1 MRLTP
6 TVLTALFLAA
16 AAVACTDEP
25 EVVLSADGTDDAG
38 GKADGGA
45 AFRRCTG
52 RPFPAPGATG
62 FRHTTSKV
70 AALTGA
76 RHRAQD
82 VITAPNSRA
91 ELVAKF
97 AYGPTWKDLEDENA
111 AFYLDNCAGWVAVAT
126 RRTDDDGLA
135 TLAVNVNLPA
145 GVYEV
150 RAVARGDASTTL
162 MNLWVLPAGTRVAV
176 TDIDGTMTTA
186 DTELFK
192 QIFDGSYVPQ
202 VAPDTVTTSGSQPQ
216 VHFTVKTKKP
226 VYFITIDDGVRKQQA
241 AVDYVR
247 SINLP
252 VTTFLYDGVVDGEY
266 DYFKKFS
273 AYDAVQ
279 NHTMEHKAL
288 SKKSTDVQ
296 YQICEAQRIYE
307 KKYGER
313 PWILRPPYGAGMYES
328 NTAAQR
334 NRILDAA
341 ASCGIKHI
349 AMWNVVVDADGSVSY
364 ASGDKIRRGDI
375 VLLHFEGDVAAN
387 LKKVV
392 RLGEA
397 SGLTP
402 ASLSAFLGK

>member
-16 AAVACTDEP
+16 AAVACTEEP
-25 EVVLSADGTDDAG
+25 DVTLSADGASDTG

-52 RPFPAPGATG
+52 RPFTAPAATG

-82 VITAPNSRA
+82 VIAAPNTRA

-162 MNLWVLPAGTRVAV
+162 LNLWVLPAGTHVAV

-202 VAPDTVTTSGSQPQ
+202 AYPSAQAL
-216 VHFTVKTKKP
+216 TK
-226 VYFITIDDGVRKQQA
+226 A
-241 AVDYVR
+241 HA
-247 SINLP
+247 
-252 VTTFLYDGVVDGEY
+252 
-266 DYFKKFS
+266 
-273 AYDAVQ
+273 
-279 NHTMEHKAL
+279 
-288 SKKSTDVQ
+288 
-296 YQICEAQRIYE
+296 
-307 KKYGER
+307 ER
-313 PWILRPPYGAGMYES
+313 G
-328 NTAAQR
+328 
-334 NRILDAA
+334 
-341 ASCGIKHI
+341 H
-349 AMWNVVVDADGSVSY
+349 VVVYLTGRPAWLLPQTRAWLAQQGFAPGPVHAADSNLDILPTDGSVGAY
-364 ASGDKIRRGDI
+364 KTAWLDEVEADGVAIDLAYGNATTDI
-375 VLLHFEGDVAAN
+375 HGYKGAGIPTGKQWIIGPNAGAEGTNAVTSSWATRAAQITGGARVAQ
-387 LKKVV
+387 
-392 RLGEA
+392 
-397 SGLTP
+397 P
-402 ASLSAFLGK
+402 W

>member
-6 TVLTALFLAA
+6 AVLTAMFLAVAA
-16 AAVACTDEP
+16 AACVDEP
-25 EVVLSADGTDDAG
+25 EVVLTADGAADGG

-52 RPFPAPGATG
+52 RAFTAPAATG
-62 FRHTTSKV
+62 FRHTSSKV

-82 VITAPNSRA
+82 VIATPSTRA

-111 AFYLDNCAGWVAVAT
+111 AFYVDNCAGWVALAT

-162 MNLWVLPAGTRVAV
+162 MNLWVLPRGTHLAV

-202 VAPDTVTTSGSQPQ
+202 AYPSAQAL
-216 VHFTVKTKKP
+216 TK
-226 VYFITIDDGVRKQQA
+226 A
-241 AVDYVR
+241 HA
-247 SINLP
+247 
-252 VTTFLYDGVVDGEY
+252 
-266 DYFKKFS
+266 
-273 AYDAVQ
+273 
-279 NHTMEHKAL
+279 
-288 SKKSTDVQ
+288 
-296 YQICEAQRIYE
+296 
-307 KKYGER
+307 ER
-313 PWILRPPYGAGMYES
+313 G
-328 NTAAQR
+328 
-334 NRILDAA
+334 
-341 ASCGIKHI
+341 H
-349 AMWNVVVDADGSVSY
+349 VVVYLTGRPAWLLPQTRAWLAQQGFAPGPIHAADSNLDILPTDGSVGAYKTDWLDELEADGATIDLAYGNATTDIHGYKDAGIPVGKQWIIGPNAGAEGTNAVSNSW
-364 ASGDKIRRGDI
+364 ATRAAQISSGAR
-375 VLLHFEGDVAAN
+375 V
-387 LKKVV
+387 
-392 RLGEA
+392 
-397 SGLTP
+397 TQP
-402 ASLSAFLGK
+402 W